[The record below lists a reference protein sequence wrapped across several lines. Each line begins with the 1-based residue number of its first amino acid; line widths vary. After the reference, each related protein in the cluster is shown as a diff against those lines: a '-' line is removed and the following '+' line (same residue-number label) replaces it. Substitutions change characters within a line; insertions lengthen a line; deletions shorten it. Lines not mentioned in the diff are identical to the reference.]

1 MPPHTHVAATP
12 GSTEIDARRR
22 RNLRIRKRLV
32 ARAETRV
39 RDVQRI
45 ALLAFVEPFDDVG
58 GVVHRA
64 KRAEEL
70 FPVVRGLVGPAVS
83 QRVTEL

>member
-1 MPPHTHVAATP
+1 M
-12 GSTEIDARRR
+12 
-22 RNLRIRKRLV
+22 RIRKRLV